1 MNDTAVKSAPA
12 KAPPMKSTDRVAFG
26 YAVTD
31 VTRLLRRVFDRR
43 SLHLGLTRAQW
54 RALHRIER
62 VPGLSQSQLA
72 EDLDL
77 EPIAVGRV
85 LDRLE
90 RAGFVERRAD
100 PEDRRRWNLYPGAK
114 TPEVMTGMRRVANAL
129 HEDLLAG
136 IADADLETTLAVLHR
151 VKETLVELD
160 QAGRETPRAKRVR
173 K

>member
-1 MNDTAVKSAPA
+1 MKTAAAKPAPLT
-12 KAPPMKSTDRVAFG
+12 PTDRLAFG

-43 SLHLGLTRAQW
+43 SMHLGLTRAQW

-62 VPGLSQSQLA
+62 VPGLSQAQLA

-90 RAGFVERRAD
+90 RAGFIERRAD
-100 PEDRRRWNLYPGAK
+100 PNDRRRWNLYP
-114 TPEVMTGMRRVANAL
+114 TPRIDEVMAGMRRVAKAL
-129 HEDLLAG
+129 HDDVLDGVGEDELA
-136 IADADLETTLAVLHR
+136 TTLAVLGR
-151 VKETLVELD
+151 VKETLARLD
-160 QAGRETPRAKRVR
+160 QHGREPARIKMKKAPK
-173 K
+173 

>member
-1 MNDTAVKSAPA
+1 MAMNSRAT
-12 KAPPMKSTDRVAFG
+12 KSTDRGAFG

-43 SLHLGLTRAQW
+43 ALHLGLTRAQW

-62 VPGLSQSQLA
+62 VPGLSQTQLA

-85 LDRLE
+85 IDRLE
-90 RAGFVERRAD
+90 RAGFIERRAD
-100 PEDRRRWNLYPGAK
+100 PEDRRRWNLYPAPK
-114 TPEVMTGMRRVANAL
+114 SAEVMTGMRRVANAL

-136 IADADLETTLAVLHR
+136 IDDADLETTLAVLGR
-151 VKETLVELD
+151 IKETLTELD
-160 QAGRETPRAKRVR
+160 QAGREPARAKRSRR